1 MHTGR
6 CGELTPVLLSLGPLE
21 IRRTARVKSQLEIET
36 QGGYLYPI
44 MKDYYLDKNKKVV
57 FTKEYHL
64 KRGHCCNNKCL
75 HCPYKKKSKKDTNL
89 KK

>member
-1 MHTGR
+1 
-6 CGELTPVLLSLGPLE
+6 
-21 IRRTARVKSQLEIET
+21 
-36 QGGYLYPI
+36 

-75 HCPYKKKSKKDTNL
+75 HCPYKKKSKKDTHL